1 MTEYKMEI
9 SQNAEN
15 VPISMDINTDKKE
28 MINLKND
35 TEVVYT
41 PTTMSADSKFNDFQ
55 SLKPDKQVVP
65 GNSFFL
71 YRTAFTGNLLA
82 FTAGIGF
89 SWTSPVL
96 PKLHGA
102 NSPLSTPID
111 ASQESLIASILCV
124 GAAIGPF
131 LFGYL
136 ADKIGRKKTLLS
148 IAVPMI
154 VGITTLAFTDQVKLY
169 YFGRLLYGIGSGGVF
184 TVLTMYTGEITAD
197 YNRGKFSCILGIF
210 VALGVLYP
218 FSIGG
223 FLSVRIF
230 CLSCFLPL
238 QVFLIFFT
246 LYAPESPSYLVRTS
260 RYDEAETALINL
272 HSLTKCQ
279 ARDDVS
285 ELQRIQ
291 DLQAKTKGGVAELF
305 NSKGT
310 RKAFIIS
317 AGLLI
322 IQQFSGINAVTGF
335 MENIFRATGS
345 SIPPQAA
352 TTLVGVIQVVTVFI
366 TSSLIE
372 KLGRKFLLMAS
383 AMGAAASIILLG
395 LYFFLHKH
403 EFRLLEYF
411 WWLPI
416 SCLLLY
422 IVSFN
427 LGLGPVPWTV
437 LSEIFPDNVKSSASA
452 LISSIC
458 FGTSFVVTL
467 AFPILSEMLGMA
479 ESFWLFGL
487 CCIFGA
493 VFVRFIVV
501 ETKGRNPMQ
510 IQEILGV

>member
-1 MTEYKMEI
+1 
-9 SQNAEN
+9 
-15 VPISMDINTDKKE
+15 
-28 MINLKND
+28 
-35 TEVVYT
+35 
-41 PTTMSADSKFNDFQ
+41 
-55 SLKPDKQVVP
+55 
-65 GNSFFL
+65 
-71 YRTAFTGNLLA
+71 FTQFELFAGNLLA

-272 HSLTKCQ
+272 HSLTKCH

>member
-1 MTEYKMEI
+1 M
-9 SQNAEN
+9 
-15 VPISMDINTDKKE
+15 
-28 MINLKND
+28 
-35 TEVVYT
+35 
-41 PTTMSADSKFNDFQ
+41 
-55 SLKPDKQVVP
+55 
-65 GNSFFL
+65 
-71 YRTAFTGNLLA
+71 
-82 FTAGIGF
+82 
-89 SWTSPVL
+89 L

-102 NSPLSTPID
+102 NSPLSAPID

-124 GAAIGPF
+124 GAAVGPF
-131 LFGYL
+131 LFGFL

-169 YFGRLLYGIGSGGVF
+169 YLGRLVAKQSSSMHLLGGFCFRLLYGMGCGGVF

-210 VALGVLYP
+210 VASGVLYP

-230 CLSCFLPL
+230 CLSCLLPL
-238 QVFLIFFT
+238 QIFLIFFT
-246 LYAPESPSYLVRTS
+246 LYAPESPSYLVRTGK
-260 RYDEAETALINL
+260 YDEAEVALIKL
-272 HSLTKCQ
+272 HSLSEGQ

-285 ELQRIQ
+285 DLQRIQ
-291 DLQAKTKGGVAELF
+291 DLQAKNKGGVGELF

-317 AGLLI
+317 AGLLVL
-322 IQQFSGINAVTGF
+322 QQVSGINAVTGF

-345 SIPPQAA
+345 NIPPQAA

-395 LYFFLHKH
+395 LYFFLRKH
-403 EFRLLEYF
+403 EFGLLQYF

-416 SCLLLY
+416 SCLILY

-467 AFPILSEMLGMA
+467 AFPMLSEMIGMA

-493 VFVRFIVV
+493 IFVRFIVV

-510 IQEILGV
+510 IQEILLV